1 MMAIASRL
9 RAYAPKCL
17 RAFDSSVADMSE
29 TKLVKNEEKDLYE
42 LHLDGDRIG
51 FVDYHR
57 DGEVIDLQHTEV
69 DPEHGGHGYAAMLA
83 DFALR
88 DISEAGL
95 MVKPTCP
102 YIAGHIDKNPEFGSL
117 VVGGDPAEG

>member
-1 MMAIASRL
+1 
-9 RAYAPKCL
+9 
-17 RAFDSSVADMSE
+17 MSE
-29 TKLVKNEEKDLYE
+29 TKLVKNEEEDLYE
-42 LHLDGDRIG
+42 LHLDDHRIG

-69 DPEHGGHGYAAMLA
+69 DADHGGQGYAAMLA

-117 VVGGDPAEG
+117 VVGGDPVED